1 LIDFFKKKLIKSHR
15 QKIGEKPNLWRLGSV
30 VF

>member
-15 QKIGEKPNLWRLGSV
+15 PKDRREAKFMAFR
-30 VF
+30 